1 MSEESTSVSRSVT
14 HTVTS
19 TMCAANTLPGVS
31 VKSLLTWEMRILTVN
46 EYQNEKEE
54 NQNAWHPCMLMPKWK
69 NCQVLQVINYP
80 NETIMKQSIN
90 KALHVIGHVLC
101 VCLKWVIQKM
111 IRFDRKVWKRYF
123 NLETPLYKL
132 WWSNH
137 ARAMQKKLDKE
148 HNLELKAA

>member
-1 MSEESTSVSRSVT
+1 
-14 HTVTS
+14 
-19 TMCAANTLPGVS
+19 
-31 VKSLLTWEMRILTVN
+31 MRILTVN

-90 KALHVIGHVLC
+90 KALHVIGHVLF